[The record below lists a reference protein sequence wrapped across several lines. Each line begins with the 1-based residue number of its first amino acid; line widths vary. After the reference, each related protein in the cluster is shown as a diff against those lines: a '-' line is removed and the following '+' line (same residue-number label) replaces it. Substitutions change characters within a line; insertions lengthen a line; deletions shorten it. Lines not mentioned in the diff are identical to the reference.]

1 MTLLGW
7 LSPRAVEIWR
17 QHTVAPGL
25 PDALPGFFF
34 ATSERWDMGGVRSG
48 KINRFLKKYTMLRS
62 FFSLLIFLYLHTAV
76 HATAE
81 DFIARIRE
89 AEMAGN
95 SEQVASSCRAWY
107 ASGQFSSG
115 LLDWNYNALMSL
127 EPDAL
132 LITQNDNDTYPVW
145 LLQYALQVRPDVHV
159 LNLDLLQNQAYR
171 ARIIHRERF
180 SFIPEGASLSEFL
193 QGCVSGKNVMPTYFG
208 VMTDKSRFET
218 AKNSLYLTGLALK
231 YSARPFDNIAVLR
244 NNYENRFR
252 LDYLKLPIVYEA
264 DPAAIA
270 QINLNYL
277 PAFVLLY
284 RHYSTAGETEKSVV
298 LRDLIVHIG
307 QAGNKEAEVRALLDK
322 NETAEQVISDITPK
336 MLEKGMKNIG
346 GNLYAAETETTNAQY
361 DRFLQDLLKNR
372 DFQQLELCKTS
383 KTDWRTYLPDSL
395 KNRPD
400 AVIFPH
406 GRPEQP
412 EMPIQNISHEAA
424 ERYCTWMTAVYN
436 ASLER
441 KKFKKVVFRLPTE
454 EEWMLAAAGGIKS
467 APYPWGGY
475 YVRNSKGC
483 YLVNMKVEEPC
494 TGCTGKGGPDADGG
508 FFPVAADSYFPNN
521 YGLYNVSGNVA
532 EMLQE
537 VGKTKGGSWNDI
549 HYYGQIKTVGECTAP
564 SPAVGFRVF
573 MEVIEE

>member
-1 MTLLGW
+1 
-7 LSPRAVEIWR
+7 
-17 QHTVAPGL
+17 
-25 PDALPGFFF
+25 
-34 ATSERWDMGGVRSG
+34 
-48 KINRFLKKYTMLRS
+48 MLRS
-62 FFSLLIFLYLHTAV
+62 VFSLLILFVLQTALHA
-76 HATAE
+76 AAE
-81 DFIARIRE
+81 DFIARIRD

-95 SEQVASSCRAWY
+95 SEQVASSCREWY

-132 LITQNDNDTYPVW
+132 LVTQNDNDTYPVW
-145 LLQYALQVRPDVHV
+145 MLQYALQVRPDVHV

-171 ARIIHRERF
+171 DQVVRRERL
-180 SFIPEGASLSEFL
+180 SFIHVGSSLSEFL
-193 QGCVSGKNVMPTYFG
+193 QGCVSTKNVFPTYFG
-208 VMTDKSRFET
+208 IMTDKSRLET
-218 AKNSLYLTGLALK
+218 TKNSLYLTGLALK

-252 LDYLKLPIVYEA
+252 LDYLKLPMAYEA

-284 RHYSTAGETEKSVV
+284 RHYSTAGETEKSVAMH
-298 LRDLIVHIG
+298 DLILRIG
-307 QAGNKEAEVRALLDK
+307 QAGNKESEVRALLDK
-322 NETAEQVISDITPK
+322 KNTAEQVVSDITPK
-336 MLEKGMKNIG
+336 MLEKGMKNIAG
-346 GNLYAAETETTNAQY
+346 HLYAAETETTNAQY

-372 DFQQLELCKTS
+372 DFQQLELCKTA
-383 KTDWRTYLPDSL
+383 KTDWRTFLPDSL

-412 EMPIQNISHEAA
+412 EMPVQNISHEAA
-424 ERYCTWMTAVYN
+424 ERYCNWMTAVYN
-436 ASLER
+436 ASTER

-454 EEWMLAAAGGIKS
+454 AEWMLAAAGGIQN
-467 APYPWGGY
+467 AAYPWGGY

-521 YGLYNVSGNVA
+521 YGLYNVSGNVS

-537 VGKTKGGSWNDI
+537 AGKTKGGSWNDI
-549 HYYGQIKTVGECTAP
+549 HYYGQIKTVGEYSTP
-564 SPAVGFRVF
+564 GPAVGFRVF